1 MNHGEKITH
10 SFRTPCRLFPPVC
23 VRAHNFFWTIAKH
36 TQLSHIDKN
45 RRLCPPKHAQ
55 HETALMASRVPTAYL
70 GVENTN
76 TPQNSKKT
84 KNNTLLQKCRS
95 HLLIA
100 VEYLLRMYVVHETS
114 QQRRKS
120 QSPTDGRKGADRSIF
135 DLSPLSPPAHSAPRP
150 TSR

>member
-1 MNHGEKITH
+1 MTVNESWGKNHTFLPH
-10 SFRTPCRLFPPVC
+10 TVPPLPS
-23 VRAHNFFWTIAKH
+23 RQRAGAHNFFWTIAKH
-36 TQLSHIDKN
+36 TQLTHIDKN

-100 VEYLLRMYVVHETS
+100 TVM
-114 QQRRKS
+114 
-120 QSPTDGRKGADRSIF
+120 
-135 DLSPLSPPAHSAPRP
+135 
-150 TSR
+150 